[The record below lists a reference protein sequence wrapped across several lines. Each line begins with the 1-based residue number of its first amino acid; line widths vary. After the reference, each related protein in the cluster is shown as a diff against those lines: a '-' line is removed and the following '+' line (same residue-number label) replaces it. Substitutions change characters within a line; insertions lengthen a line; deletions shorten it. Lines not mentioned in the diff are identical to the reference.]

1 MANFARTRL
10 TISNRLTLLILSAVV
25 GVALVTGLFLHS
37 EKNLILEERQSTV
50 QQAVMTAAGIV
61 DFYREQAA
69 KGVLDTAAAQK
80 QALAALRSLRY
91 GKGEYFWV
99 NDQQPK
105 MLMHPIKPA
114 LDQSDLTGN
123 VDPDGKHLFVE
134 MKDVVKRDGQGFVF
148 YRWPKPGSDTPVR
161 KVSYVQGISEWNW
174 IIGSG
179 VYIDTIDATMTARA
193 SYFGIAGVVLSALLF
208 LIGRSIASS
217 ITRPLTQ
224 AVIAAKRIA
233 SGNLTGQISAASN
246 DEVGQLLSA
255 LAIMNS
261 NLAGIVGR
269 VRVGTEAIA
278 TASAQI
284 AAGNLDL
291 SSRTEEQASTLEQTA
306 ASMEELTATVQQNAE
321 YASRAHEM
329 AVSAST
335 IAQNGGQTVTEV
347 IDSMDAIRGS
357 SGRIVEI
364 IAVIEGIAFQTNI
377 LALNAAVEAARA
389 GEQGRGFAVVAS
401 EVRNLA
407 QRAAAASKEIATLIQ
422 ASVQQVGAGV
432 ISVQRAGKTMQDIV
446 VETSGVVAMM
456 EQISNATREQTTGL
470 VQVNVAISAMDQ
482 VTQQNASLV
491 EEAASAAISLSEQ
504 ANDLTVAVGA
514 FTLLEAEKVRSRDSA
529 RNVVS
534 SKTRQLSYS

>member
-1 MANFARTRL
+1 MENSARRGL

-25 GVALVTGLFLHS
+25 GVAVVTALFLYS
-37 EKNLILEERQSTV
+37 EKTLILEERQSSV
-50 QQAVMTAAGIV
+50 QQAVMTAAGVV
-61 DFYREQAA
+61 DFYRDQAA
-69 KGVLDTAAAQK
+69 KGVLDIATAQK

-99 NDQQPK
+99 NDQQPR

-134 MKDVVKRDGQGFVF
+134 MRDVVKKDGRGFVF
-148 YRWPKPGSDTPVR
+148 YRWPKPGSDTPVH
-161 KVSYVQGISEWNW
+161 KVSYVQGIPEWNW
-174 IIGSG
+174 IVGSG
-179 VYIDTIDATMTARA
+179 VYIDTIDATMVSRA
-193 SYFGIAGVVLSALLF
+193 SYFGVAGLVLSIILF
-208 LIGRSIASS
+208 LLGRSIASS
-217 ITRPLTQ
+217 ITRPLSE
-224 AVIAAKRIA
+224 AVNAAKRIA
-233 SGNLTGQISAASN
+233 SGNLAGKISTTST
-246 DEVGQLLSA
+246 DEVGQLLAA

-269 VRVGTEAIA
+269 VRIGTDAIA

-321 YASRAHEM
+321 YASRAHDM

-335 IAQNGGQTVTEV
+335 IARDGGQTVTKV
-347 IDSMDAIRGS
+347 IESMDAIRGS

-407 QRAAAASKEIATLIQ
+407 QLAAAASKEIATLIQ
-422 ASVQQVGAGV
+422 ASVQQVGDGV
-432 ISVQRAGKTMQDIV
+432 MSVQKAGKTMQDIV
-446 VETSGVVAMM
+446 VETGGVVAMM

-470 VQVNVAISAMDQ
+470 MQVNAAVSAMDQ
-482 VTQQNASLV
+482 VTQQNAALV
-491 EEAASAAISLSEQ
+491 EEAASAAVSLSEQ
-504 ANDLTVAVGA
+504 AEELTVAVGA
-514 FTLLEAEKVRSRDSA
+514 FTLQESERANLG
-529 RNVVS
+529 NPVS
-534 SKTRQLSYS
+534 NKAMPTNRQLAYN

>member
-1 MANFARTRL
+1 MENSARRGL

-25 GVALVTGLFLHS
+25 GVAVVTALFLYS
-37 EKNLILEERQSTV
+37 EKTLILEERQSSV
-50 QQAVMTAAGIV
+50 QQAVMTAAGVV
-61 DFYREQAA
+61 DFYRDQAA
-69 KGVLDTAAAQK
+69 KGVLDIATAQK

-99 NDQQPK
+99 NDQQPR

-134 MKDVVKRDGQGFVF
+134 MRDVVKKDGRGFVF
-148 YRWPKPGSDTPVR
+148 YRWPKPGSDTPVH
-161 KVSYVQGISEWNW
+161 KVSYVQGIPEWNW
-174 IIGSG
+174 IVGSG
-179 VYIDTIDATMTARA
+179 VYIDTIDATMVSRA
-193 SYFGIAGVVLSALLF
+193 SYFGVAGVVLSIILF
-208 LIGRSIASS
+208 LLGRSIASS
-217 ITRPLTQ
+217 ITRPLSE
-224 AVIAAKRIA
+224 AVNAAKRIA
-233 SGNLTGQISAASN
+233 SGNLAGKISTNST
-246 DEVGQLLSA
+246 DEVGQLLAA

-269 VRVGTEAIA
+269 VRIGTDAIA

-321 YASRAHEM
+321 YASRAHDM

-335 IAQNGGQTVTEV
+335 IARDGGQTVTKV
-347 IDSMDAIRGS
+347 IESMDAIRGS

-422 ASVQQVGAGV
+422 ASVQQVGDGV
-432 ISVQRAGKTMQDIV
+432 MSVQKAGKTMQDIV
-446 VETSGVVAMM
+446 VETGGVVAMM

-470 VQVNVAISAMDQ
+470 MQVNAAVSAMDQ
-482 VTQQNASLV
+482 VTQQNAALV
-491 EEAASAAISLSEQ
+491 EEAASAAVSLSEQ
-504 ANDLTVAVGA
+504 AEELTVAVGA
-514 FTLLEAEKVRSRDSA
+514 FTLQESERANLG
-529 RNVVS
+529 NPVS
-534 SKTRQLSYS
+534 NKAMPTNRQLAYN